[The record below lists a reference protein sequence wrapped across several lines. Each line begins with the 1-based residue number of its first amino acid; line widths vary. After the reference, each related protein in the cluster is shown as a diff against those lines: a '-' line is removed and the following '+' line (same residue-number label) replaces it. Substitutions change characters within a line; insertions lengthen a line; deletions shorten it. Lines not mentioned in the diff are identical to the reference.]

1 MNGTDDA
8 RYAGEHRF
16 VRPSGAEVWMGVI
29 LSVVRHS
36 ARGDVRLVVVVAN
49 DITARKRADL
59 ERSRLVRELQAG
71 IMMRDDF
78 LSLAAHELRTPITP
92 LRLQTTSLI
101 RDLEKN
107 GTGLDGERLRK
118 RLESIDRSADRLGYL
133 VHRLLE
139 VSRLNAGSV
148 VLDVEELD
156 LSALVQDVVARMKRE
171 ADGVGS
177 RIDVRAPRPV
187 HGRWDRYRL
196 DQVLT
201 NLLSNAIKYGSG
213 RPIEV
218 TVAEDG
224 PRARLSIRDHGVGI
238 PEEAQQRIFGRFER
252 VGSHRHYA
260 GLGLGLW
267 IVRLVVEAHAGQVRV
282 VSRPGEG
289 AEFVVELP
297 RAAEAVPATVG
308 GGNGQLAS

>member
-1 MNGTDDA
+1 
-8 RYAGEHRF
+8 
-16 VRPSGAEVWMGVI
+16 VRQ
-29 LSVVRHS
+29 
-36 ARGDVRLVVVVAN
+36 VVVVAN
-49 DITARKRADL
+49 DITARKRSDL

-71 IMMRDDF
+71 IMLRDDF
-78 LSLAAHELRTPITP
+78 LTLAAHELRTPITP

-101 RDLEKN
+101 RDLEKD
-107 GTGLDGERLRK
+107 GAGLDGQKLKR
-118 RLESIDRSADRLGYL
+118 RLENIDRSADRLGHL
-133 VHRLLE
+133 VHRLLD

-148 VLDVEELD
+148 VLNVEELD
-156 LSALVQDVVARMKRE
+156 LSALVQDVVARLRRE

-177 RIDVRAPRPV
+177 RIEVHAPRPV
-187 HGRWDRYRL
+187 QGRWDRFRL

-213 RPIEV
+213 RPIELMV
-218 TVAEDG
+218 SEDG
-224 PRARLSIRDHGVGI
+224 PRARLTIRDHGVGI

-252 VGSHRHYA
+252 VGSLRHYG

-282 VSRPGEG
+282 ASRPGEG

-297 RAAEAVPATVG
+297 RAADATSSRVEG
-308 GGNGQLAS
+308 SDERLAG